1 MMTPLDVI
9 AMHGWGRDARTWDDW
24 KTATRPLEWQWQT
37 GDRGYGDLPPRVPF
51 WPDSPSG
58 ACRLVMGRSLGP
70 HLVPAEV
77 LRKADAVVLMASFA
91 QFVPPGRPGRR
102 VRAALA
108 GMAGCLEDEAKTR
121 AMLRTFLL
129 KIASPQSVEL
139 LRAGPADGP
148 LDENNRTRLRED
160 LALLERCSGLPEGF
174 PPDAKVLIVEAGQD
188 QIVEPEARAMLRAA
202 LPGADV
208 INLSDAGHALL
219 AGNVIERVV
228 DWVETW
234 RREQEQI
241 DHHSIAR

>member
-1 MMTPLDVI
+1 MHLPLDVL

-24 KTATRPLEWQWQT
+24 TNATQPLGWQWQT
-37 GDRGYGDLPPRVPF
+37 GERGYGDLPPRVPG
-51 WPDSPSG
+51 WPDPSNG
-58 ACRLVMGRSLGP
+58 ARRLVMGRSLGP

-108 GMAGCLEDEAKTR
+108 GMAACLEDEAKART
-121 AMLRTFLL
+121 MLRNFLL
-129 KIASPQSVEL
+129 KVASPQSAEL

-148 LDENNRTRLRED
+148 LDGNNRARLRKD
-160 LALLERCSGLPEGF
+160 LALLECCSGLPDGF
-174 PPDAKVLIVEAGQD
+174 PRDAKVLIVEAGQD

-208 INLSDAGHALL
+208 ISLPDAGHALL

-228 DWVETW
+228 DWVESW
-234 RREQEQI
+234 RSEEE
-241 DHHSIAR
+241 

>member
-1 MMTPLDVI
+1 MPLDVI

-24 KTATRPLEWQWQT
+24 ETATQSLRWRWQV
-37 GDRGYGDLPPRVPF
+37 GERGYGDLPRRVPL

-58 ACRLVMGRSLGP
+58 ARRLVIGRSLGP
-70 HLVPAEV
+70 HLVPGEV

-108 GMAGCLEDEAKTR
+108 GMASCLEDAAKTR

-148 LDENNRTRLRED
+148 LDENNRMRLRED
-160 LALLERCSGLPEGF
+160 LALLENCSGLPEGF

-202 LPGADV
+202 LPAADV
-208 INLSDAGHALL
+208 VTQPDAGHALL

-228 DWVETW
+228 DWVESW
-234 RREQEQI
+234 RREEEQGARY
-241 DHHSIAR
+241 SIAR

>member
-1 MMTPLDVI
+1 
-9 AMHGWGRDARTWDDW
+9 
-24 KTATRPLEWQWQT
+24 
-37 GDRGYGDLPPRVPF
+37 
-51 WPDSPSG
+51 
-58 ACRLVMGRSLGP
+58 
-70 HLVPAEV
+70 
-77 LRKADAVVLMASFA
+77 
-91 QFVPPGRPGRR
+91 

-108 GMAGCLEDEAKTR
+108 GMASCLEDAEKTR

-148 LDENNRTRLRED
+148 LDENNRMRLRED
-160 LALLERCSGLPEGF
+160 LALLERCNGLPEGF

-208 INLSDAGHALL
+208 INLPDAGHALL

-234 RREQEQI
+234 RR
-241 DHHSIAR
+241 